1 MLLTGSHLLY
11 ILFMHINIVYA
22 QKFTYCR
29 HWSAAEETTILA
41 LQTWNDPIFKICH
54 VKTWSRRLHLNCGA
68 CVPDYNCAFFPWNYR
83 INKSTE
89 SRCLTVWSI
98 HCGFI
103 QVQQLIASLPRCFSF
118 NFNQK
123 PDLKIQTAA
132 RKPERIK
139 QTSVKGFR
147 HSFDNNW

>member
-11 ILFMHINIVYA
+11 VLFMHINIVYT

-29 HWSAAEETTILA
+29 HWSAAEETPFLA
-41 LQTWNDPIFKICH
+41 LRTWNDSIFKICH
-54 VKTWSRRLHLNCGA
+54 VKTWSRRPHLNSRGA
-68 CVPDYNCAFFPWNYR
+68 CVIDYNCAFFLWIYQ
-83 INKSTE
+83 INKSPE
-89 SRCLTVWSI
+89 SRCLAVWSM

-103 QVQQLIASLPRCFSF
+103 QVQQLIASPSILIRNQIWRCRC
-118 NFNQK
+118 
-123 PDLKIQTAA
+123 
-132 RKPERIK
+132 RKSETTK